1 MSLLIIW
8 QKTVSELPVE
18 GLQPS
23 RGPTKG
29 VSKRP
34 VRDLMKILR

>member
-8 QKTVSELPVE
+8 ERNVSELPE
-18 GLQPS
+18 EHEPS

-34 VRDLMKILR
+34 IRDLMKILR